1 VAAFEISVNGKRRFS
16 GEDVRA
22 ITLASDSATNH
33 GIEKVYLHV
42 GVGQAGEWEVQYLG
56 GDLRPGD
63 EISVRV
69 LTDFESPTDADGR
82 LQSCSFCGNNYRRI
96 ISLVAGPE
104 AAICDGCIADFHAF
118 IKHGAALPA
127 GAYIQDGGEGR
138 CGFCHK
144 APPEVPGLLAR
155 KGGAICPECLR
166 ACTDLIESSGQCV
179 N

>member
-1 VAAFEISVNGKRRFS
+1 VAAFEISVNGKRRFV

-22 ITLASDSATNH
+22 ITLAADSVTNR
-33 GIEKVYLHV
+33 GVEKVYLHV
-42 GVGQAGEWEVQYLG
+42 GVGEAGEWEVQYLG
-56 GDLRPGD
+56 RDLRPGD
-63 EISVRV
+63 EISIRV
-69 LTDFESPTDADGR
+69 LADCESPTDTGWPP
-82 LQSCSFCGNNYRRI
+82 QSCSFCGNNRRRI

-118 IKHGAALPA
+118 ITHGAALPA
-127 GAYIQDGGEGR
+127 GASIHGGGESH

-155 KGGAICPECLR
+155 NGAAICPECLH
-166 ACTDLIESSGQCV
+166 ACMDLLGASEQQV